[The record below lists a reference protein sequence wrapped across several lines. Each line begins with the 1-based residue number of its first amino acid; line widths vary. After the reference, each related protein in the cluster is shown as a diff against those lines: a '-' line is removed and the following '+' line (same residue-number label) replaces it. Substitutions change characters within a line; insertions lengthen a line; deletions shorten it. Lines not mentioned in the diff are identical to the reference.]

1 MAGWFETMNCKLYL
15 RLQVDIEQNRK
26 NRKLALDEQK
36 RRETEEAEEAMDDEE
51 IEEVDSDEWDEI
63 NPEDEGDPIPR
74 TDCFFCMHHSSTLE
88 KNAIHMSTD
97 HSFFVPDVEYLI
109 DLPGLFEY
117 LGAKVINSKI
127 FTCSY

>member
-1 MAGWFETMNCKLYL
+1 MLETMYCKLYL
-15 RLQVDIEQNRK
+15 CLQVDIEQNRK

-36 RRETEEAEEAMDDEE
+36 RRETEEAEDAMDDEE
-51 IEEVDSDEWDEI
+51 IEEVDSDEWDE
-63 NPEDEGDPIPR
+63 NNSEDEGDPIPR

-97 HSFFVPDVEYLI
+97 HSFFVPDVEYLL

-117 LGAKVINSKI
+117 LGAKVINSQI
-127 FTCSY
+127 FTWSY

>member
-1 MAGWFETMNCKLYL
+1 MNCKLYL

-97 HSFFVPDVEYLI
+97 HSFFVPDVEYLL

-117 LGAKVINSKI
+117 LGAKVINSQI
-127 FTCSY
+127 FTWSY